1 MDNLYS
7 HNKLATIVEIHA
19 SLIGKFMEVYIDDV
33 MVKSQD
39 FGIKYGSS
47 FSKYILIFF
56 APFCFLILTHAQLA
70 NDWVSLTWV
79 SR

>member
-1 MDNLYS
+1 
-7 HNKLATIVEIHA
+7 
-19 SLIGKFMEVYIDDV
+19 MEVYIDDV

-39 FGIKYGSS
+39 LGIKYGLS

-70 NDWVSLTWV
+70 NDWVSLIINLGIKMNLFN
-79 SR
+79 R

>member
-1 MDNLYS
+1 
-7 HNKLATIVEIHA
+7 
-19 SLIGKFMEVYIDDV
+19 MEVYIDDV

-39 FGIKYGSS
+39 LGIKYGSS

-70 NDWVSLTWV
+70 NDWVSLIINLGIKMNLFN
-79 SR
+79 R